1 MWNTTTLS
9 NRIMNSG
16 ENFLLAASLAVS
28 RLSRPI
34 PELACPPA
42 AQIPCPL
49 HQIRDLGAIQIKF
62 DLRKTTVCEKSTLL
76 LPPSLS
82 VALSRIPSKSW
93 NGRALVSVRNSVFA
107 KQVELN
113 RMVKHLLR

>member
-16 ENFLLAASLAVS
+16 ENFLLAASPAVS

-49 HQIRDLGAIQIKF
+49 HQIAIW
-62 DLRKTTVCEKSTLL
+62 
-76 LPPSLS
+76 
-82 VALSRIPSKSW
+82 APSKFRPQKDHRLREIHSAVISEPQ
-93 NGRALVSVRNSVFA
+93 RRFVQNSQQKLEWQSAGFGS
-107 KQVELN
+107 ELSLC
-113 RMVKHLLR
+113 KAG